1 MNRSQA
7 LKRISELRDLIE
19 YHNRRYYQ
27 LDDPEIS
34 DYEYDK
40 LMRELADLEERF
52 PDIDRTASPTQR
64 VGASPLEK
72 FGTVTHLTP
81 MLSLG
86 NAFSEEEVSEFNERI
101 KRLLGDKAEPDF
113 VAEPKIDGVAV
124 NLIYEKGVFLVGATR
139 GDGLTGEDVTQN
151 LRTIRILPLK
161 MRPRDRDG
169 IPERIE
175 IRGEVYLEKEAFRKL
190 NERRVEQGESAF
202 ANPRNAAAGSLR
214 QLDPRITAKRPLRIF
229 CYGVGSVEGKSF
241 TTHWDTLKMLGDWGF
256 PTNPDI
262 RLARDVQDCVGY
274 YHHIE
279 SAREKLPYEI
289 DGIVLK
295 VNSLSLQDRLGMVSR
310 SPRWAVAVKFAPTQ
324 ATTIVE
330 DIVIGVGRTGVLTP
344 VAVMKPV
351 QVGGVTVSRATL
363 HNEDEIAKKD
373 VRIGDTIIV
382 QRAGDVIPEVVKVV
396 EGRRTG
402 SEKPYRMPEKCPVC
416 GSKVVRLEG
425 EVAHRCIDLAC
436 PAQIRENIRHFV
448 SRGGMDIEGLGDKIV
463 SQLLDAGLIRDPAD
477 LYAITKEQLLELERF
492 AEKSAENLIAAI
504 ARSKHPPL
512 ERLLFALGIRHV
524 GEYVAKIL
532 SKKFG
537 SVGKIETASQ
547 EELTAIDGIGP
558 TIAESIFKFSHEPH
572 NLKILRK
579 LEQADVRPVVE
590 KQATSTALAGKT
602 FVFTGSLKGL
612 SREKAKETVVSL
624 GGAATS
630 TVSKKTDYVVAGE
643 DPGSKYEKAKSLGV
657 AILDEE
663 GFLKLI
669 READGNRMSFSVS
682 VKCCLFYPFTF
693 ILYPFAWK

>member
-1 MNRSQA
+1 MKRSQA

-34 DYEYDK
+34 DFEYDM
-40 LMRELADLEERF
+40 LMRELADLEEQF
-52 PDIDRTASPTQR
+52 PDVDRTASPTQH
-64 VGASPLEK
+64 VGALPLEK
-72 FGTVTHLTP
+72 FSTVTHLTP

-86 NAFSEEEVSEFNERI
+86 NAFSEEEVTEFDERI

-124 NLIYEKGVFLVGATR
+124 NLIYEKGVFRVGATR
-139 GDGLTGEDVTQN
+139 GDGFTGEDVTQN
-151 LRTIRILPLK
+151 LRTIRTLPLK
-161 MRPRDRDG
+161 MRPLDHEHVPD
-169 IPERIE
+169 RIE

-190 NERRVEQGESAF
+190 NEHRVEQGESAF

-214 QLDPRITAKRPLRIF
+214 QLDPRTTARRPLDIF
-229 CYGVGSVEGKSF
+229 CYGVGSIEGKSF
-241 TTHWDTLKMLGDWGF
+241 TTHWDTLKTLGDWGL

-262 RLARDVQDCVGY
+262 RLARDVRDCVGY
-274 YHHIE
+274 YRHIE
-279 SAREKLPYEI
+279 SIRETLPYEI

-310 SPRWAVAVKFAPTQ
+310 SPRWAVAVKFAPMQ
-324 ATTIVE
+324 ATTFIE

-373 VRIGDTIIV
+373 VRIGDTVIV

-402 SEKPYRMPEKCPVC
+402 SERPFRMPEKCPVC

-425 EVAHRCIDLAC
+425 EVALRCIDLAC
-436 PAQIRENIRHFV
+436 PAQIRENIKHFV

-463 SQLLDAGLIRDPAD
+463 SQLLDAGLIQDPAD
-477 LYAITKEQLLELERF
+477 LYAITKEQLISLERF
-492 AEKSAENLIAAI
+492 ADKSAENLVAAI
-504 ARSKHPPL
+504 ARSKLPPL

-532 SKKFG
+532 SRKFG
-537 SVGKIETASQ
+537 STGKIEAASQ

-558 TIAESIFKFSHEPH
+558 TIAESIYKFFHEPH

-579 LEQADVRPVVE
+579 LGMAGVRPFVE
-590 KQATSTALAGKT
+590 KQAASTALAGKT
-602 FVFTGSLKGL
+602 FVFTGSLKGF
-612 SREKAKETVVSL
+612 SREKAKEIVESL
-624 GGAATS
+624 GGTATS
-630 TVSKKTDYVVAGE
+630 SVSKKTHYVIAGE
-643 DPGSKYEKAKSLGV
+643 DPGSKFDKARSLGV

-663 GFLKLI
+663 GFLRLI
-669 READGNRMSFSVS
+669 GEATG
-682 VKCCLFYPFTF
+682 KQ
-693 ILYPFAWK
+693 

>member
-7 LKRISELRDLIE
+7 LKRIFELRDLIE

-34 DYEYDK
+34 DHEYDM
-40 LMRELADLEERF
+40 LMRELSGLEERF
-52 PDIDRTASPTQR
+52 PDVDRSSSPTRR
-64 VGASPLEK
+64 VGASPLDK
-72 FGTVTHLTP
+72 FSTVTHLTP

-86 NAFSEEEVSEFNERI
+86 NAFSEEEVSEFDERI
-101 KRLLGDKAEPDF
+101 RRQLGDKAEIDF

-124 NLIYEKGVFLVGATR
+124 NLIYEKGIFRVGATR
-139 GDGLTGEDVTQN
+139 GDGFTGEDVTQN
-151 LRTIRILPLK
+151 LRTIRTLPLK
-161 MRPRDRDG
+161 MRPRNQDHVPD
-169 IPERIE
+169 RIE
-175 IRGEVYLEKEAFRKL
+175 IRGEVYLEKEAFRRL
-190 NERRVEQGESAF
+190 NERRVEEGESAF

-214 QLDPRITAKRPLRIF
+214 QLDPRITARRPLGLF
-229 CYGVGSVEGKSF
+229 CYGVGSIEGKSLP
-241 TTHWDTLKMLGDWGF
+241 THWDTLQSLRDWGF

-262 RLARDVQDCVGY
+262 RLARDVRACVGY
-274 YHHIE
+274 WRHIE
-279 SAREKLPYEI
+279 SIRDTLPYEI

-324 ATTIVE
+324 ATTVIE

-373 VRIGDTIIV
+373 VRIGDTVIV
-382 QRAGDVIPEVVKVV
+382 QRAGDVIPEVVKVI
-396 EGRRTG
+396 ESKRSGK
-402 SEKPYRMPEKCPVC
+402 EKPFRIPEKCPVC

-436 PAQIRENIRHFV
+436 PAQIRENIKHFV
-448 SRGGMDIEGLGDKIV
+448 SRGGMDIEGLGDRIV
-463 SQLLDAGLIRDPAD
+463 SQLLDAGLIGDPAD
-477 LYAITKEQLLELERF
+477 LYAISKEQLLELERF
-492 AEKSAENLIAAI
+492 ADKSAENLIAAI
-504 ARSKHPPL
+504 ARSKHPPM

-532 SKKFG
+532 ARKFG
-537 SVGKIETASQ
+537 SIGRIEAASQ

-558 TIAESIFKFSHEPH
+558 TIAESIYKFFHEPH
-572 NLKILRK
+572 NLKIIRK
-579 LEQADVRPVVE
+579 LEQAGVRPVVE
-590 KQATSTALAGKT
+590 KHPTSSALAGKT
-602 FVFTGSLKGL
+602 FVFTGSLKGFP
-612 SREKAKETVVSL
+612 REKAKEIVVSL

-657 AILDEE
+657 AILDEDS
-663 GFLKLI
+663 FVKLI
-669 READGNRMSFSVS
+669 RKAEG
-682 VKCCLFYPFTF
+682 K
-693 ILYPFAWK
+693 

>member
-34 DYEYDK
+34 DFEYDK

-279 SAREKLPYEI
+279 SDRENLPYEI

-373 VRIGDTIIV
+373 VRIGDTVIV
-382 QRAGDVIPEVVKVV
+382 QRAGDVIPEIVKVV

-492 AEKSAENLIAAI
+492 ADKSAENLIAAI

-532 SKKFG
+532 ARKFG
-537 SVGKIETASQ
+537 NVGKIETASQ

-590 KQATSTALAGKT
+590 KQATSSALAGKT

-612 SREKAKETVVSL
+612 SREKAKVLVVSL
-624 GGAATS
+624 GGTATS

-643 DPGSKYEKAKSLGV
+643 DPGSKFDKAKSLGV

-663 GFLKLI
+663 GFLRRI
-669 READGNRMSFSVS
+669 REAEE
-682 VKCCLFYPFTF
+682 KQPE
-693 ILYPFAWK
+693 

>member
-86 NAFSEEEVSEFNERI
+86 NAFSEEEVSEFYERI
-101 KRLLGDKAEPDF
+101 KRLLGDKADPDF

-124 NLIYEKGVFLVGATR
+124 NLIYEQGVFLVGATR

-229 CYGVGSVEGKSF
+229 CYGVGSVQGKSF

-279 SAREKLPYEI
+279 SDREKLPYEI

-363 HNEDEIAKKD
+363 HNEDEIAKKG
-373 VRIGDTIIV
+373 VRIGDTVIV

-402 SEKPYRMPEKCPVC
+402 SETPYRMPEKCPVC

-492 AEKSAENLIAAI
+492 ADKSAENLIVAI

-532 SKKFG
+532 ARKFG
-537 SVGKIETASQ
+537 NVGKIETASQ

-612 SREKAKETVVSL
+612 SREKAKELVVSL
-624 GGAATS
+624 GGTATS

-643 DPGSKYEKAKSLGV
+643 DPGSKFDKAKSLSV

-669 READGNRMSFSVS
+669 REAEG
-682 VKCCLFYPFTF
+682 K
-693 ILYPFAWK
+693 

>member
-1 MNRSQA
+1 MKRSQA

-34 DYEYDK
+34 DFEYDM
-40 LMRELADLEERF
+40 LMRELADLEEQF
-52 PDIDRTASPTQR
+52 PDVDRTASPTQR
-64 VGASPLEK
+64 VGALPLEK
-72 FGTVTHLTP
+72 FSTVTHLTP

-86 NAFSEEEVSEFNERI
+86 NAFSEEEVTEFDERI

-124 NLIYEKGVFLVGATR
+124 NLIYEKGVFRVGATR
-139 GDGLTGEDVTQN
+139 GDGFTGEDVTQN
-151 LRTIRILPLK
+151 LRTIRTLPLK
-161 MRPRDRDG
+161 MRPLDHEHVPD
-169 IPERIE
+169 RIE

-190 NERRVEQGESAF
+190 NEHRVEQGESAF

-214 QLDPRITAKRPLRIF
+214 QLDPRTTARRPLDIF
-229 CYGVGSVEGKSF
+229 CYGVGSIEGKSF
-241 TTHWDTLKMLGDWGF
+241 TTHWDTLKTLGDWGL

-262 RLARDVQDCVGY
+262 RLARDVRDCVGY
-274 YHHIE
+274 YRHIE
-279 SAREKLPYEI
+279 SIRETLPYEI

-310 SPRWAVAVKFAPTQ
+310 SPRWAVAVKFAPMQ
-324 ATTIVE
+324 ATTFIE

-373 VRIGDTIIV
+373 VRIGDTVIV

-402 SEKPYRMPEKCPVC
+402 SERPFRMPEKCPVC

-425 EVAHRCIDLAC
+425 EVALRCIDLAC
-436 PAQIRENIRHFV
+436 PAQIRENIKHFV

-463 SQLLDAGLIRDPAD
+463 SQLLDAGLIQDPAD
-477 LYAITKEQLLELERF
+477 LYAITKEQLISLERF
-492 AEKSAENLIAAI
+492 ADKSAENLVAAI
-504 ARSKHPPL
+504 ARSKLPPL

-532 SKKFG
+532 SRKFG
-537 SVGKIETASQ
+537 STGKIEAASQ

-558 TIAESIFKFSHEPH
+558 TIAESIYKFFHEPH

-579 LEQADVRPVVE
+579 LGMAGVRPFVE
-590 KQATSTALAGKT
+590 KQAASTALAGKT
-602 FVFTGSLKGL
+602 FVFTGSLKGF
-612 SREKAKETVVSL
+612 SREKAKEIVESL
-624 GGAATS
+624 GGTATS
-630 TVSKKTDYVVAGE
+630 SVSKKTHYVIAGE
-643 DPGSKYEKAKSLGV
+643 DPGSKFDKARSLGV

-663 GFLKLI
+663 GFLRLI
-669 READGNRMSFSVS
+669 GEATG
-682 VKCCLFYPFTF
+682 KQ
-693 ILYPFAWK
+693 

>member
-34 DYEYDK
+34 DFEYDM
-40 LMRELADLEERF
+40 LMRELAELEGRF
-52 PDIDRTASPTQR
+52 PDVDRTASPTQR
-64 VGASPLEK
+64 VGALPLEK
-72 FGTVTHLTP
+72 FSTVTHLTP

-86 NAFSEEEVSEFNERI
+86 NAFSEQEVTEFDERI

-124 NLIYEKGVFLVGATR
+124 NLIYEKGVFRVGATR
-139 GDGLTGEDVTQN
+139 GDGFTGEDVTQN
-151 LRTIRILPLK
+151 LRTIRTLPLK
-161 MRPRDRDG
+161 MRPLDQNHVPD
-169 IPERIE
+169 RIE

-190 NERRVEQGESAF
+190 NEHRVEQGESAF

-214 QLDPRITAKRPLRIF
+214 QLDPRITARRPLDIF
-229 CYGVGSVEGKSF
+229 CYGVGSIEGKSF
-241 TTHWDTLKMLGDWGF
+241 TTHWDTLKTLGDWGL
-256 PTNPDI
+256 PTNPEI
-262 RLARDVQDCVGY
+262 RLARDVRDCVGY
-274 YHHIE
+274 YRHIE
-279 SAREKLPYEI
+279 SIRETLPYEI

-310 SPRWAVAVKFAPTQ
+310 SPRWAVAVKFAPMQ
-324 ATTIVE
+324 ATTFIE

-373 VRIGDTIIV
+373 VRIGDTVIV

-402 SEKPYRMPEKCPVC
+402 SESPFRMPEKCPVC

-448 SRGGMDIEGLGDKIV
+448 TRGGMDIEGLGDKIV
-463 SQLLDAGLIRDPAD
+463 SQLLDAGLIQDPAD
-477 LYAITKEQLLELERF
+477 LYDITKEQLLELERF
-492 AEKSAENLIAAI
+492 ADKSAENLIAAI

-532 SKKFG
+532 SRKFG
-537 SVGKIETASQ
+537 SVGKIEAASQ
-547 EELTAIDGIGP
+547 EELTAIEGIGP
-558 TIAESIFKFSHEPH
+558 TIAESIYKFFHEPH

-579 LEQADVRPVVE
+579 LEQAGVRPVVE
-590 KQATSTALAGKT
+590 RHSTSTALAGKT

-612 SREKAKETVVSL
+612 SREKAKEIVESL
-624 GGAATS
+624 GGTAIS
-630 TVSKKTDYVVAGE
+630 SVSKKTHYVVAGE
-643 DPGSKYEKAKSLGV
+643 DPGSKYGKATSLGV

-663 GFLKLI
+663 EFLKLV
-669 READGNRMSFSVS
+669 READGQE
-682 VKCCLFYPFTF
+682 
-693 ILYPFAWK
+693 

>member
-7 LKRISELRDLIE
+7 LKRISELRELIE

-34 DYEYDK
+34 DYEYDQ

-86 NAFSEEEVSEFNERI
+86 NAFSEEEISEFNERI
-101 KRLLGDKAEPDF
+101 KRLLGDRAEPDF

-161 MRPRDRDG
+161 MRPRERDG

-241 TTHWDTLKMLGDWGF
+241 TTHWDTLKILGDWGF

-262 RLARDVQDCVGY
+262 RLARDVQDCIGY

-279 SAREKLPYEI
+279 SVREKLPYEI

-492 AEKSAENLIAAI
+492 ADKSAENLIAAI

-532 SKKFG
+532 ARKFG
-537 SVGKIETASQ
+537 NVGKIETASQ

-612 SREKAKETVVSL
+612 SREKAKELVVSL
-624 GGAATS
+624 GGTATS

-643 DPGSKYEKAKSLGV
+643 DPGSKFDKATSLGV

-669 READGNRMSFSVS
+669 GEADG
-682 VKCCLFYPFTF
+682 K
-693 ILYPFAWK
+693 K

>member
-52 PDIDRTASPTQR
+52 PDINRTASPTQR

-161 MRPRDRDG
+161 MRPRERDG

-241 TTHWDTLKMLGDWGF
+241 TTHWDTLKTLGDWGF

-274 YHHIE
+274 YRHIE

-373 VRIGDTIIV
+373 VRIGDTVIV

-402 SEKPYRMPEKCPVC
+402 KETPFRMPDKCPVC

-436 PAQIRENIRHFV
+436 PAQIRENVRHFV

-477 LYAITKEQLLELERF
+477 LYAITKEQLLKLERF
-492 AEKSAENLIAAI
+492 ADKSAENLIAAI

-532 SKKFG
+532 ARKFG
-537 SVGKIETASQ
+537 NVGKIETASQ

-572 NLKILRK
+572 NLNILRK

-612 SREKAKETVVSL
+612 SREKAKELVVSL
-624 GGAATS
+624 GGTATS

-643 DPGSKYEKAKSLGV
+643 DPGSKFDKAKSLGV

-669 READGNRMSFSVS
+669 GEAAG
-682 VKCCLFYPFTF
+682 KE
-693 ILYPFAWK
+693 

>member
-229 CYGVGSVEGKSF
+229 CYGVGSIEGKSF

-262 RLARDVQDCVGY
+262 RLARDVRDCVGY

-279 SAREKLPYEI
+279 SVREKLPYEI

-463 SQLLDAGLIRDPAD
+463 SQLLDAGLIQDPAD

-492 AEKSAENLIAAI
+492 ADKSAENLIAAI

-532 SKKFG
+532 ARKFG
-537 SVGKIETASQ
+537 NVGKIETASQ

-579 LEQADVRPVVE
+579 LEEADVRPVCE

-612 SREKAKETVVSL
+612 SREKAKELVVSL
-624 GGAATS
+624 GGTATS

-643 DPGSKYEKAKSLGV
+643 DPGSKFDKATSLGV

-663 GFLKLI
+663 GFLKLVG
-669 READGNRMSFSVS
+669 EAD
-682 VKCCLFYPFTF
+682 VKE
-693 ILYPFAWK
+693 

>member
-1 MNRSQA
+1 MNRPQA

-34 DYEYDK
+34 DHEYDT
-40 LMRELADLEERF
+40 LMRELAGLEERF
-52 PDIDRTASPTQR
+52 PDVDRTASPTQR
-64 VGASPLEK
+64 VGASPLDK
-72 FGTVTHLTP
+72 FSTVTHLTP

-86 NAFSEEEVSEFNERI
+86 NAFSEEEVSEFDERI
-101 KRLLGDKAEPDF
+101 KRQLGDKAELDF

-124 NLIYEKGVFLVGATR
+124 NLIYEQGVFRVGATR
-139 GDGLTGEDVTQN
+139 GDGFTGEDVTQN
-151 LRTIRILPLK
+151 LRTIRTLPLK
-161 MRPRDRDG
+161 MRPRDQDHV
-169 IPERIE
+169 PDRIE

-190 NERRVEQGESAF
+190 NELRVEQGESAF

-214 QLDPRITAKRPLRIF
+214 QLDPRITARRPLNIF
-229 CYGVGSVEGKSF
+229 CYGVGSIEGKGF
-241 TTHWDTLKMLGDWGF
+241 TTHWDTLQTLHDWGM

-262 RLARDVQDCVGY
+262 RLVRDVQACIGY
-274 YHHIE
+274 YRHIE
-279 SAREKLPYEI
+279 SIREKLPYEI
-289 DGIVLK
+289 DGVVLK

-324 ATTIVE
+324 ATTVIE

-373 VRIGDTIIV
+373 VRIGDTVIV

-402 SEKPYRMPEKCPVC
+402 NERPFRMPEKCPVC
-416 GSKVVRLEG
+416 GSRVVRLEG

-436 PAQIRENIRHFV
+436 PAQIRENIKHFV
-448 SRGGMDIEGLGDKIV
+448 SRGGMDIEGLGDRIV
-463 SQLLDAGLIRDPAD
+463 SQLLDAGLIGDPAD
-477 LYAITKEQLLELERF
+477 LYAITKEQLLDLERF
-492 AEKSAENLIAAI
+492 ADKSADNLIQAI
-504 ARSKHPPL
+504 ARSKYPPL

-532 SKKFG
+532 ARKFG
-537 SVGKIETASQ
+537 SIGRIEAASQ
-547 EELTAIDGIGP
+547 EELTAIEGIGP
-558 TIAESIFKFSHEPH
+558 TIAESIYRFYREPH

-579 LEQADVRPVVE
+579 LEQAGVLPVAG
-590 KQATSTALAGKT
+590 KHATSRALAGKT
-602 FVFTGSLKGL
+602 FVFTGSLKGF
-612 SREKAKETVVSL
+612 SREKAKEIVVSL
-624 GGAATS
+624 GGTATS
-630 TVSKKTDYVVAGE
+630 TVSKKTDYVIAGE
-643 DPGSKYEKAKSLGV
+643 DPGSKYEKAKSMGV

-669 READGNRMSFSVS
+669 GEATG
-682 VKCCLFYPFTF
+682 TE
-693 ILYPFAWK
+693 

>member
-7 LKRISELRDLIE
+7 LNRISELRDLIE

-40 LMRELADLEERF
+40 LMLELADLEEQF

-86 NAFSEEEVSEFNERI
+86 NAFSEEEVSEFNARI

-373 VRIGDTIIV
+373 VRIGDAVIV
-382 QRAGDVIPEVVKVV
+382 QRAGDVIPEIVKVV

-492 AEKSAENLIAAI
+492 ADKSAENLIAAI

-532 SKKFG
+532 SRKFG
-537 SVGKIETASQ
+537 SMGKIEAASQ

-558 TIAESIFKFSHEPH
+558 TIAESIFKFYHEPH

-612 SREKAKETVVSL
+612 SREKAKVMVESL

-643 DPGSKYEKAKSLGV
+643 DPGSKFEKAKTLGV

-669 READGNRMSFSVS
+669 GEATG
-682 VKCCLFYPFTF
+682 TE
-693 ILYPFAWK
+693 

>member
-86 NAFSEEEVSEFNERI
+86 NAFSEEEISEFNERI

-241 TTHWDTLKMLGDWGF
+241 TTHWDTLKTLGDWGF

-274 YHHIE
+274 YRHIE

-396 EGRRTG
+396 EGMRTG
-402 SEKPYRMPEKCPVC
+402 SEKPYRMPEQCPVC

-436 PAQIRENIRHFV
+436 PAQIRENVRHFV

-492 AEKSAENLIAAI
+492 ADKSAENLIAAI

-532 SKKFG
+532 ARKFG
-537 SVGKIETASQ
+537 NVGKIETASQ

-579 LEQADVRPVVE
+579 LEEADVRPVYE

-612 SREKAKETVVSL
+612 SREKAKELVVSL
-624 GGAATS
+624 GGTATS

-643 DPGSKYEKAKSLGV
+643 DPGSKFDKAKSLGV

-669 READGNRMSFSVS
+669 GEAAG
-682 VKCCLFYPFTF
+682 KE
-693 ILYPFAWK
+693 